1 MRVATERLH
10 ASLLI
15 SLPTTSRTAPRSP
28 HWLRNRQC
36 FMWGREAGR
45 SPGIPESMSDA
56 VSPRHLPRVVARG
69 SNFMQL
75 WRIGKRARGARLYN
89 IRALALFYKGSI
101 DLRLSEALA
110 SGSER
115 LWGKAIE
122 LKRLVNV
129 SRAGSAGKRAIWSRL
144 P

>member
-1 MRVATERLH
+1 MRPEER
-10 ASLLI
+10 
-15 SLPTTSRTAPRSP
+15 
-28 HWLRNRQC
+28 
-36 FMWGREAGR
+36 
-45 SPGIPESMSDA
+45 PGPPESMSDA
-56 VSPRHLPRVVARG
+56 VSPRRQSRVVASG

-89 IRALALFYKGSI
+89 IRALALFYKGAI

-122 LKRLVNV
+122 PDRLVMV
-129 SRAGSAGKRAIWSRL
+129 
-144 P
+144 

>member
-15 SLPTTSRTAPRSP
+15 ALPTTSRTAPRSP

-36 FMWGREAGR
+36 FMWDREAGR
-45 SPGIPESMSDA
+45 TAWYSREHERCRIATPSASRRRQGIE
-56 VSPRHLPRVVARG
+56 L
-69 SNFMQL
+69 MQL

-122 LKRLVNV
+122 PDRLVMV
-129 SRAGSAGKRAIWSRL
+129 
-144 P
+144 

>member
-1 MRVATERLH
+1 MRPEER
-10 ASLLI
+10 
-15 SLPTTSRTAPRSP
+15 
-28 HWLRNRQC
+28 
-36 FMWGREAGR
+36 
-45 SPGIPESMSDA
+45 PGIPESMSDA
-56 VSPRHLPRVVARG
+56 VSPRHLSGVAAG

-122 LKRLVNV
+122 PDRLVMV
-129 SRAGSAGKRAIWSRL
+129 
-144 P
+144 